1 MRIIGQKGVS
11 NVDLPYERVG
21 VFVNNTDIIAF
32 SLDAADKNSWILAM
46 YSTEEK
52 ADLAMELLTDAYGA
66 YELHKTMSG
75 QERTFFNL
83 TASNIQQEIIS
94 GVFRFP
100 ADDEIKELEQ
110 SGARGESE

>member
-52 ADLAMELLTDAYGA
+52 ANLAMELLTDAYGA
-66 YELHKTMSG
+66 CELHKTMSG

-83 TASNIQQEIIS
+83 TASNIHQEIIS

-100 ADDEIKELEQ
+100 IDDEIKTPE
-110 SGARGESE
+110 